1 MAKIVDGILFLD
13 QPTEVDLGTWTDE
26 HIDCDSFI
34 IKNDDPMKLTVVAVS
49 TDKKYNHNLEKLRN
63 QYKGGILRGLTS
75 QEVNT
80 IV

>member
-1 MAKIVDGILFLD
+1 MSKIVDGILFLD
-13 QPTEVDLGTWTDE
+13 QPTEVDLGEWMDE
-26 HIDCDSFI
+26 HMDCDSFI
-34 IKNDDPMKLTVVAVS
+34 IKNDNPLKLTVVAVS
-49 TDKKYNHNLEKLRN
+49 TDKKYNPNLEKLRS

>member
-34 IKNDDPMKLTVVAVS
+34 IKNDNPMKLTVVAVS
-49 TDKKYNHNLEKLRN
+49 TDKK
-63 QYKGGILRGLTS
+63 
-75 QEVNT
+75 
-80 IV
+80 